1 MCVLIHKPAG
11 VAVPD
16 TLIQAAAIYNA
27 DGWGVMGR
35 TAGGEIVVERHVDVD
50 ASRAIEFL
58 AAHRDSELAIHLRRK
73 TFGAVSACNAHPF
86 EIDPGIYLMHNGSF
100 QLPMGNPAYSDTWY
114 LVHEILRPL
123 ARDYP
128 GLLTDPAFA
137 RLLDSVVPADNRLVL
152 FDAEKAV
159 FHIVNREA
167 GIDYAGL
174 WISSVRWLD
183 ATIFPTPQPTAELG
197 AIARS
202 A

>member
-16 TLIQAAAIYNA
+16 TLIRAAAIYNA
-27 DGWGVMGR
+27 DGWGIMGR
-35 TAGGEIVVERHVDVD
+35 TADGTLVVERHIDVD
-50 ASRAIEFL
+50 AGRAIEFL
-58 AAHRDSELAIHLRRK
+58 ASHRDSELAIHLRRK
-73 TFGAVSACNAHPF
+73 THGAAIACNAHPF
-86 EIDPGIYLMHNGSF
+86 EIEHGVYLMHNGSF
-100 QLPMGNPAYSDTWY
+100 QLPIGDPAHSDTWH
-114 LVHEILRPL
+114 LVHEVLRPL

-152 FDAEKAV
+152 FDAAKSV
-159 FHIVNREA
+159 FHIVNRES
-167 GIDYAGL
+167 GIDYTGL

-183 ATIFPTPQPTAELG
+183 ARIFPTPRPTA
-197 AIARS
+197 AFNAV